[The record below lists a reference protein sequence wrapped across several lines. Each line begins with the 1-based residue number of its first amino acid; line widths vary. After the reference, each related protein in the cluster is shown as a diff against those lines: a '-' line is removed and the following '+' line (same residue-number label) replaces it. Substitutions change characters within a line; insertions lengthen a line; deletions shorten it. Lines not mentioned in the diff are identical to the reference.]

1 MLIVPGKPFRIAGVL
16 ALSGIIAGVMSV
28 PRAPAPARAAP
39 PVVTKAVFAER
50 FDVPNDWPLLK
61 KQDRLPLPPEI
72 KDPEPVPVPVPTKAV
87 AMMQPDDEPVAVKP
101 VARKKTVA
109 REHDV
114 CTRHGLHKIWIRHGK
129 SWRCRR

>member
-1 MLIVPGKPFRIAGVL
+1 MKAFRIAGVL
-16 ALSGIIAGVMSV
+16 ALAAIAAAMISGW
-28 PRAPAPARAAP
+28 RAPAPSPARAA

-72 KDPEPVPVPVPTKAV
+72 KDPVPVPLPVPVPTEAV
-87 AMMQPDDEPVAVKP
+87 AMMQPDEPVEVKP

-114 CTRHGLHKIWIRHGK
+114 CTRHHMHKIWIRHGK